1 MILPG
6 FFFFPIFFNVPRCL
20 DECWKASPAS
30 FRPRSRV
37 SPIWVLCLFLLFDV
51 SKKEKESHFLS
62 CPSGNV
68 GIASKEA
75 IDQVLWIERSRRI
88 PGRERITHTR
98 VSPHSKWL
106 LLYQVMILSFLLASC
121 RYIYCAQ
128 SFVSRKATAQFP
140 FLIRLIINLDALSDF
155 RRLPRTRSLH

>member
-1 MILPG
+1 MSSPHHQVARVMILPG

-30 FRPRSRV
+30 FRPRFRV
-37 SPIWVLCLFLLFDV
+37 SPIWVICLFLLFDV

-98 VSPHSKWL
+98 VSPLTRNDYYFIKLWSSPS
-106 LLYQVMILSFLLASC
+106 YSQVVGIYTALKVLLAG
-121 RYIYCAQ
+121 RRRR
-128 SFVSRKATAQFP
+128 SFH
-140 FLIRLIINLDALSDF
+140 FLSA
-155 RRLPRTRSLH
+155 